1 MTESLTMGSTRET
14 APMTAASE
22 AATDVPRLLVEGLTV
37 EFRSTISLMAALSGR
52 RPPAVRAVDDVSL
65 SIAAGEILGLVGESG
80 SGKTTVGR
88 ALLGLNR
95 PVDGRMRLD
104 GRDLRGMT
112 ADERRTLPRR
122 IQMVFQDP
130 YGSLNPRL
138 TVRTTLAEVLA
149 FHRIVEPGRIDAEI
163 ARLMDL
169 VGLSPALAERK
180 PRHLSGGQRQRVGLA
195 RALAVRPSV
204 LVLDE
209 AVAALDVSI
218 QAQVLNLLADLRHEL
233 GLTMLFIA
241 HELGVV
247 RHVSDR
253 VAVMYLGHVMETGT
267 ADEIFDRA
275 RHPYTMSLLRAM
287 PRLMPQKRTRPPVL
301 QGEMPSPFA
310 IPSGCRFRTRCPSA
324 QPVCTTT
331 PPRIRLSPTHV
342 AACHFAKA

>member
-1 MTESLTMGSTRET
+1 MTESLPMQAARAAAPTM
-14 APMTAASE
+14 
-22 AATDVPRLLVEGLTV
+22 AATDVPRLAVDGLTV
-37 EFRSTISLMAALSGR
+37 EFRSNLTLMAALSGR

-95 PVDGRMRLD
+95 PVDGHIRFD
-104 GRDLRGMT
+104 GRNLQGMT
-112 ADERRTLPRR
+112 AIERRTLPRR

-138 TVRTTLAEVLA
+138 TVRTTLAEVLT
-149 FHRIVEPGRIDAEI
+149 FHRIVEPGQREAEI
-163 ARLMDL
+163 ARLLDL

-195 RALAVRPSV
+195 RALAVRPSL

-218 QAQVLNLLADLRHEL
+218 QAQVLNLLQDLRRQL

-267 ADEIFDRA
+267 ADEIFEHA

-287 PRLMPQKRTRPPVL
+287 PRLVPQKRTRPPIL
-301 QGEMPSPFA
+301 QGEVPSPFA
-310 IPSGCRFRTRCPSA
+310 IPSGCRFRTRCPAA
-324 QPVCTTT
+324 QPVCETT
-331 PPRIRLSPTHV
+331 PPRIHLSPTHV
-342 AACHFAKA
+342 AACHFAEA